1 MTSSGKYSIRLL
13 ATAFVFCV
21 AGVQAQVQMQT
32 KPGIQTE
39 RPATSLRPVPASVE
53 IVAPSATPAAPTGVT
68 ATPGNAQVSVAF
80 TAPSPSVGITAYTA
94 TCVDIVSGTTAQP
107 ASGASSPLTVS
118 GLINSTAAYRCKVK
132 ARNAAGFGPDSVASN
147 SAVPFAPVADVPR
160 PDAPTIGTATAG
172 NAQVS
177 VTFTAPSSNGGAA
190 ITEYLVTC
198 NKNGVGG
205 TEGSGRGSAS
215 PLTVSGLVNG
225 TAYTCKVSA
234 STAKD
239 YSVRSAASNS
249 VTPRDPAAPPSP
261 PGAPIIGTATAG
273 DGQVRVT
280 YTAPSNTG
288 GSPIT
293 RYVGRCTSLPYMS
306 LGTNDRPDSQDIS
319 GAVRPLTV
327 FVSALNGRAYTC
339 TVRAGNLAGEGPYS
353 AASNSVTPVGPPA
366 RPPGAP
372 TNVSVRAGT
381 GEAIVTF
388 NGPRD
393 LGLPTN
399 GLLTVLTYR
408 AICGTRA
415 SGGVA
420 GAMASEEGQNWSLT
434 VKGLNRGTEYICKVA
449 AKNVAGFGMESTESN
464 SVTPD

>member
-1 MTSSGKYSIRLL
+1 MTSSGRYSVRLL

-21 AGVQAQVQMQT
+21 AGVQAQTQP
-32 KPGIQTE
+32 KPGT
-39 RPATSLRPVPASVE
+39 
-53 IVAPSATPAAPTGVT
+53 APSLPGAPTGVT

-94 TCVDIVSGTTAQP
+94 TCVDIVSGTAAQP
-107 ASGASSPLTVS
+107 ASAASSPLTVS

-132 ARNAAGFGPDSVASN
+132 ARNAAGFGPDSAASN
-147 SAVPFAPVADVPR
+147 SAVPVATVVEVTR

-177 VTFTAPSSNGGAA
+177 VTFNAPSNGGAA
-190 ITEYLVTC
+190 ITEYLMHCRTAQ
-198 NKNGVGG
+198 GVQSGAAS
-205 TEGSGRGSAS
+205 GSNS
-215 PLTVSGLVNG
+215 PLTMSGLVNG
-225 TAYTCKVSA
+225 TAYTCRVRA
-234 STAKD
+234 RNAKGE
-239 YSVRSAASNS
+239 SQVSAASNS

-306 LGTNDRPDSQDIS
+306 LGTNDRPDSQDVS

-339 TVRAGNLAGEGPYS
+339 TVRADNLAGEGPYS

-408 AICGTRA
+408 AVCGTKS